1 MIDDK
6 IEGLLVHNRDTSG
19 NYKAVKAQAI
29 INHSP
34 EQIFFTITNTGL
46 RKIFDTYF

>member
-19 NYKAVKAQAI
+19 NYKAVKA
-29 INHSP
+29 
-34 EQIFFTITNTGL
+34 
-46 RKIFDTYF
+46 